1 METYTFRCR
10 RKSFIIICKMAD
22 TFNVVIRRWGNSLG
36 AVLPNSIIQK
46 NNLKEN
52 DKIKI
57 LIIREGDVLRKT
69 FGKLKGKVN
78 QSSQDM
84 KEGFRKNLYG

>member
-1 METYTFRCR
+1 
-10 RKSFIIICKMAD
+10 MAD